1 MFASM
6 KTKNRFIDPD
16 IKRLL
21 DASLDEEL
29 RAAVRAYLERRGM
42 TPSGFGRR
50 VVRDPGLVSKRL
62 QPGRT
67 VTLDTADCILRFIGL
82 LEYRPLI
89 RWELD
94 AFMQVTGIKPWVLGY
109 RSVGQTRLVT
119 KLRGGASPRLA
130 TLQRCRVWMR
140 EQVDER
146 ERWAICTAVSVKW
159 ANGAGEHGQPGLLL
173 QGLSSQGDQ
182 PMTGHCVLLNTA
194 QAAVALGA
202 SPRTLERKRVVGGG
216 PRYVK
221 VGRLVRY
228 LPSDLERWIKSRG
241 RKTTSDDGD
250 SDEEEE
256 E

>member
-1 MFASM
+1 MFAGM
-6 KTKNRFIDPD
+6 RTPDRFIDPD
-16 IKRLL
+16 IQRLL

-29 RAAVRAYLERRGM
+29 RAAVHAYLERRGM

-50 VVRDPGLVSKRL
+50 VTGDPGLVSKRL

-67 VTLDTADCILRFIGL
+67 VTLNTADRILRFIGL

-89 RWELD
+89 CWELD
-94 AFMQVTGIKPWVLGY
+94 AFMQVTGVKPWVLGY
-109 RSVGQTRLVT
+109 RSVGQTTLVT
-119 KLRGGASPRLA
+119 KLRGGASPQLA
-130 TLQRCRVWMR
+130 TLQRCRAWMR
-140 EQVDER
+140 EQVGER
-146 ERWAICTAVSVKW
+146 DRWAICSAVAVKW

-173 QGLSSQGDQ
+173 QGLRRQGEQ
-182 PMTGHCVLLNTA
+182 PITRHCVLLKTA
-194 QAAVALGA
+194 QAAVALDV
-202 SPRTLERKRVVGGG
+202 SPRTLERYRVVGGG

-228 LPSDLERWIKSRG
+228 LPSDLERWLKSRG
-241 RKTTSDDGD
+241 RKTTSDDGS